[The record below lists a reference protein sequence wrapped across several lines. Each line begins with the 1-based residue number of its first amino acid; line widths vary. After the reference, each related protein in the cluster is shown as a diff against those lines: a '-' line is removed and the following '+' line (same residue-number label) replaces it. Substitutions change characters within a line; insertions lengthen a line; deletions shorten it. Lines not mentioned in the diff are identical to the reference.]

1 MAVSIRLQRKG
12 STHRPFYH
20 LVATDSRNARDGRF
34 IEKLGHYDPT
44 RHPSVVEVNADRV
57 QYWYSKGAQ
66 LSDAVKSLVKVQKIS
81 LTRTSASV

>member
-57 QYWYSKGAQ
+57 QYWFSKGAQ

-81 LTRTSASV
+81 LTRTSISA